1 MKTIDIQKINT
12 KRNPL
17 MVYDDS
23 LNDNETNY
31 SCKEKVDKANQML
44 KANNFFEKIG
54 KKESITKP

>member
-1 MKTIDIQKINT
+1 MKTIDIQQINS

-23 LNDNETNY
+23 LNAKDSNY

-44 KANNFFEKIG
+44 KNNNFFEKM
-54 KKESITKP
+54 